1 MVFSDFESIDTPQWY
16 LSICI
21 IDTLLPGPIDIDD
34 YVLFM
39 AFGPMPWN
47 SLLSKSIYGALSIS
61 IRLVYRSILIVSSIQ
76 NAQHSETSTIDR
88 VLSIDANAS
97 HRRTSGQESLI
108 PWYRLVKT
116 NYKSAID
123 KRSS

>member
-21 IDTLLPGPIDIDD
+21 IDTLLLPGPIDIDD

-39 AFGPMPWN
+39 AFGPMQG
-47 SLLSKSIYGALSIS
+47 SGALSLSIS
-61 IRLVYRSILIVSSIQ
+61 IRLVFRSILIVSSIQ
-76 NAQHSETSTIDR
+76 DPRYKTPQHSETSTIDR

-108 PWYRLVKT
+108 PPCKNKLQICY
-116 NYKSAID
+116 
-123 KRSS
+123 